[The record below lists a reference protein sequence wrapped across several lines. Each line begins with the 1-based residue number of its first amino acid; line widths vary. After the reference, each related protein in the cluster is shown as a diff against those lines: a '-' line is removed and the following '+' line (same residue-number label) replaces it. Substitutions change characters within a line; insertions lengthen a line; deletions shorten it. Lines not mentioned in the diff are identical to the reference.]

1 MSSHSSHGSASS
13 SGSMSMPMVFT
24 NDHTMPLYSSQ
35 WTPSSTGGYAGT
47 CIFLIVLAIISRTI
61 HAYRHVLEMKWH
73 DQATKRRYIVLAGET
88 PEDREK
94 QLTQGN
100 PHGNEEATLTF
111 RGVDERV
118 RVLRTSRRG
127 IETQPWRFSVDLPR
141 AVVFTVQAGVAYL
154 L

>member
-1 MSSHSSHGSASS
+1 MSHSSSG

-24 NDHTMPLYSSQ
+24 NDHTMPLYSSA

-47 CIFLIVLAIISRTI
+47 CIFLIILALISRFL

-73 DQATKRRYIVLAGET
+73 DLATKRRYVVLAGET
-88 PEDREK
+88 PADREK
-94 QLTQGN
+94 QLSQGCAE
-100 PHGNEEATLTF
+100 PAEEATLTV

-127 IETQPWRFSVDLPR
+127 VETQSWRFSTDLPR
-141 AVVFTVQAGVAYL
+141 ACVFVVQAGVGYL